1 MDKAKLR
8 LLAGASGAVFGFAG
22 ILALSCALALL
33 LANWMPL
40 SLAALAVGG
49 TLFIIATFC
58 VLFFLNI
65 FKSAGEEIDQF
76 EDATADALADLPF
89 DTIAAI
95 VEKRPLVA
103 MGVAAFAGY
112 AAARDPDNAV
122 KNAEKMLFN
131 FL

>member
-8 LLAGASGAVFGFAG
+8 ILAGASGAVFGFAG
-22 ILALSCALALL
+22 ILALSAAMAIL

-40 SLAALAVGG
+40 ALAGFLVGG
-49 TLFIIATFC
+49 SLFLVATFC
-58 VLFFLNI
+58 IFFFLDI
-65 FKSAGEEIDQF
+65 FKSSEEELDQL

-95 VEKRPLVA
+95 VEKRPLMA
-103 MGVAAFAGY
+103 LGVAAFAGY
-112 AAARDPDNAV
+112 AATRDPDNAI
-122 KNAEKMLFN
+122 KNTEKMFLN

>member
-8 LLAGASGAVFGFAG
+8 LLAGVSGAVFGFAG
-22 ILALSCALALL
+22 ILALSCALAVL

-40 SLAALAVGG
+40 SLAAFAVGSV
-49 TLFIIATFC
+49 LFIAAALCIF
-58 VLFFLNI
+58 FFLDI
-65 FKSAGEEIDQF
+65 FKSSSAELDQL

-95 VEKRPLVA
+95 VEKRPLMA
-103 MGVAAFAGY
+103 IGIAAFAGF